1 MQGLNPE
8 VKSLKDWQQLLAE
21 PEKHW
26 RKGYSAYELAYSWM
40 NSSGFPASVDN
51 VLSNSGFS
59 EFKDLKIDIAYPERK
74 TNLNDSGR
82 PSQTDLMVLA
92 NGANSKVVIG
102 VEGKVDESF
111 GPIVHERYSNEEAN
125 RSRLNFLCSQLG
137 LSSDKVEQVRYQL
150 IHRSVA
156 TILEAKNYNAKI
168 ALMLVHSFSEKDSSV
183 SDYQHFLGL
192 FNFYNVQ
199 INKIYGPILLKDVSL
214 FIGWVKDHKSS

>member
-1 MQGLNPE
+1 MQVLNQE
-8 VKSLKDWQQLLAE
+8 IKSLKDWQQLLAD

-40 NSSGFPASVDN
+40 SSSGFPVSVDN
-51 VLSNSGFS
+51 VLGNSGFS

-82 PSQTDLMVLA
+82 PSQTDLMVFA
-92 NGANSKVVIG
+92 NGARGKVVIG

-111 GPIVHERYSNEEAN
+111 GPIVRERYSNKETN
-125 RSRLNFLCSQLG
+125 RNRLNFLCSQLG
-137 LSSDKVEQVRYQL
+137 LSLGKVEQIRYQL

-156 TILEAKNYNAKI
+156 TILEAKNCNAKI
-168 ALMLVHSFSEKDSSV
+168 ALVLVHSFSEENSSFT
-183 SDYQHFLGL
+183 DYQQFLEL
-192 FNFYNVQ
+192 FNFYSVQ
-199 INKIYGPILLKDVSL
+199 INKIYGPILLKDISL